1 MASLFE
7 ELLEIYCRF
16 AQAENEDDDCW
27 AANADAR
34 DELGKA
40 IVRIAKPRTVGD
52 VMALP
57 HEYLRWDGLVY
68 LIERDACDEYED
80 IDGYIQVVIMDDV
93 DERITPEQHGFN
105 GSQLCEWIDRTY
117 PVTTESAV

>member
-1 MASLFE
+1 MADLYE

-16 AQAENEDDDCW
+16 AEDDDHESFDN
-27 AANADAR
+27 NAVAR

-40 IVRIAKPRTVGD
+40 IVLIANPKTVGD

-57 HEYLRWDGLVY
+57 HEYLRLDGLVH
-68 LIERDACDEYED
+68 LIERDACDEYDDVE
-80 IDGYIQVVIMDDV
+80 GYIQVVIMDDV

-117 PVTTESAV
+117 PVPTESAV